1 MRESPPPLLVR
12 EDASLDEVHPVLLR
26 VPKESHLSSA
36 IGDWNAPIS
45 SRFCFEA
52 SDSEKRDM
60 HNNKDFHGAEIT
72 TAYVEIVFNNEDDRF
87 QTGTHSGEIVLAFLL
102 F

>member
-1 MRESPPPLLVR
+1 
-12 EDASLDEVHPVLLR
+12 
-26 VPKESHLSSA
+26 
-36 IGDWNAPIS
+36 
-45 SRFCFEA
+45 
-52 SDSEKRDM
+52 M